1 MPNGNLEEKIR
12 PQEKVTSHAS
22 EVRLDRD
29 RRAGRSVRFVIK
41 LVFCLRRKDGLSRE
55 EFQTYWRETHAP
67 LVASVAE
74 TLNIRRYVQV
84 HTMDADFNAVIRAS
98 RQAPEEFDGVAELWW
113 DSLETLAA
121 PGQTEEG
128 RAAGATL
135 LEDERRFIDL
145 EHSPLFFTNEHEI
158 INR

>member
-1 MPNGNLEEKIR
+1 M
-12 PQEKVTSHAS
+12 
-22 EVRLDRD
+22 
-29 RRAGRSVRFVIK
+29 IK

-84 HTMDADFNAVIRAS
+84 HTADTPMNAAIRAS
-98 RQAPEEFDGVAELWW
+98 RQGPEEYDGVAELWW
-113 DSLETLAA
+113 DSVESLAE
-121 PGQTEEG
+121 PGATEAG
-128 RAAGATL
+128 QQAGALL

-145 EHSPLFFTNEHEI
+145 EHSPLFFADEHPIVET
-158 INR
+158 

>member
-1 MPNGNLEEKIR
+1 
-12 PQEKVTSHAS
+12 
-22 EVRLDRD
+22 
-29 RRAGRSVRFVIK
+29 VIK

-84 HTMDADFNAVIRAS
+84 HTADTPMNAAIRAS
-98 RQAPEEFDGVAELWW
+98 RQGPEEYDGVAELWW
-113 DSLETLAA
+113 DSVESLAE
-121 PGQTEEG
+121 PGATEAG
-128 RAAGATL
+128 QQAGALL

-145 EHSPLFFTNEHEI
+145 EHSPLFFAEEHPIVET
-158 INR
+158 